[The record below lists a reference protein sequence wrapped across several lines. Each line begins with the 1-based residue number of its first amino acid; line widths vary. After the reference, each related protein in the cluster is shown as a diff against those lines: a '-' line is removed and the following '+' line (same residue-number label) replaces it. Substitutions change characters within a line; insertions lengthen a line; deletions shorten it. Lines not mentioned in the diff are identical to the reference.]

1 MDHTTAAA
9 AAAAV
14 DATLYHHQANPQA
27 VLSSQVSP
35 NSAINTEHMTD
46 LAHLLP
52 EWWKNAM
59 IDRRRQQ
66 SKCELII
73 VGDEII

>member
-27 VLSSQVSP
+27 LLSSQVSP
-35 NSAINTEHMTD
+35 NSAINTEHYD
-46 LAHLLP
+46 RSRPLA
-52 EWWKNAM
+52 AGM
-59 IDRRRQQ
+59 R
-66 SKCELII
+66 
-73 VGDEII
+73 